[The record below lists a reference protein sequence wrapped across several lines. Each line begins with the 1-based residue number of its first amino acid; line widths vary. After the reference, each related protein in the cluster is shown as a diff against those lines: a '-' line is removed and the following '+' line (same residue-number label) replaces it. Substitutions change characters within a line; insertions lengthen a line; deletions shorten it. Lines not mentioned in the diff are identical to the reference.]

1 MQNHEQSL
9 PRDGAEI
16 ERETPPGVL
25 DLMALYELIEDV
37 YIKATILSS
46 TVPTQMTTGNST
58 NVPLQR
64 GA

>member
-9 PRDGAEI
+9 PQDGAEI
-16 ERETPPGVL
+16 EWEAPPGVL

-46 TVPTQMTTGNST
+46 TVATQMTTGNST
-58 NVPLQR
+58 NFPLQR